1 MNVLPHNEDA
11 EKAVLGAVLLNDQLL
26 IEIDFLHAEDFYKT
40 GHQELFSAIHEF
52 RQENSSLRVDIIT
65 IGEYLAKKNKLA
77 DVGGYAYLSSITSD
91 VPTTTN
97 ISYYARIVRDMALR
111 RRLLDVASRLRT
123 DAFDEGHDIQKLL
136 DEGETQINALNSE
149 GAAGADYQVMSFLV
163 SEAVSRIQR
172 KMDTDEEEGI
182 MTGFHRL
189 DAMTGGFQPS
199 EFIVIGARPSVGKTA
214 LALTMARHMA
224 VRNDIRVGFFSLEMS
239 AIAIT
244 ERLLSAESQIDFKR
258 FRSTKLLK
266 QKDLASIS
274 QAADKLYE
282 KKICIQ
288 DTPNMKLFD
297 LRAQARRMARKEGVQ
312 IIFIDYIGL
321 INPDMDS
328 RIPRHEQI
336 AQVSRAM
343 KSLARE
349 LEIPI
354 VCLSQVGRDSAEKE
368 PTLANLRESGS
379 IEQDADVVLLL
390 HRPPQEKIGGADDEG
405 APKNLPVPEVQNIK
419 VILAKQRN
427 GEIGDFE
434 LGFYGRYV
442 SFVNLESHM

>member
-26 IEIDFLHAEDFYKT
+26 AEIDFLHADDFYRT
-40 GHQELFSAIHEF
+40 GHQELFAAIQEF
-52 RQENSSLRVDIIT
+52 HQENGSLRVDIIT
-65 IGEYLAKKNKLA
+65 IGEYLSRKNKLSN
-77 DVGGYAYLSSITSD
+77 VGGYAYLSSITSD

-97 ISYYARIVRDMALR
+97 ITYYARIVRDMALR
-111 RRLLDVASRLRT
+111 RRLLDVSSRLRT
-123 DAFDEGHDIQKLL
+123 DAFDEAQDIQKLL
-136 DEGETQINALNSE
+136 DEGETRINALNSE
-149 GAAGADYQVMSFLV
+149 GAAGAEYQVMSRLIADTFG
-163 SEAVSRIQR
+163 RIQKR
-172 KMDTDEEEGI
+172 MDSNDDEGI
-182 MTGFHRL
+182 MSGFHRL

-199 EFIVIGARPSVGKTA
+199 DFIVIGARPSVGKTA
-214 LALTMARHMA
+214 LALSMVRYMA
-224 VRNDIRVGFFSLEMS
+224 VHNNIRVGFFSLEMS

-244 ERLLSAESQIDFKR
+244 ERLLSAESKIDFKR
-258 FRSTKLLK
+258 FRSAKLLK
-266 QKDLASIS
+266 KNDLAAIS
-274 QAADKLYE
+274 EAADKLYE

-297 LRAQARRMARKEGVQ
+297 LRAQARRMKRKEGAQ
-312 IIFIDYIGL
+312 IIFVDYIGL

-336 AQVSRAM
+336 AGVSRAM

-368 PTLANLRESGS
+368 PTLASLRESGS

-390 HRPPQEKIGGADDEG
+390 HRPSLDKKTGAKEEG
-405 APKNLPVPEVQNIK
+405 APMNLPPPEIQNIK
-419 VILAKQRN
+419 IILAKQRN

-434 LGFYGRYV
+434 LGFHGRYV
-442 SFVNLESHM
+442 SFVNLETRM